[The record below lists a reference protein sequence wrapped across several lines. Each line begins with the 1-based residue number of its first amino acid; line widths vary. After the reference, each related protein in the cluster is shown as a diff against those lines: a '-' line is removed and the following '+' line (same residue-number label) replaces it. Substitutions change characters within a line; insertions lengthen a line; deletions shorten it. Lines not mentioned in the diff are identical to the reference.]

1 VDGGGASRIE
11 SPARPHVAGV
21 GVGLRARHYR
31 DFLEQR
37 PRVDWLEVH
46 SENYFGEGGWDLH
59 VLHALAERHPI
70 SLHGVGLSL
79 GSADR
84 LAHEHLAKLKR
95 LVEGIGPALVS
106 EHLCWGATGGRHLND
121 LLPLPYTREALDLMT
136 MRVEQVQEVLGRRI
150 LIENVSAYLR
160 FRADELSEGEFLSEL
175 ARRSGCDLLL
185 DVNNFYVNGVNHG
198 FDPLVEIAKL
208 PPSAVGEIHLAGHL
222 VTEHGLIDDHGSPVI
237 DPVWKLYAEALARFG
252 SVPTLIEWDTNIPP
266 LPVLVAEAD
275 KARAIMEETCLA
287 A

>member
-1 VDGGGASRIE
+1 MDGGSAARIE
-11 SPARPHVAGV
+11 SPLRPRLTGV

-59 VLHALAERHPI
+59 VLHALAERHPL

-84 LAHEHLAKLKR
+84 LAREHLRKLER
-95 LVEGIGPALVS
+95 LVERTEPALVS
-106 EHLCWGATGGRHLND
+106 EHLCWGALGGRHLND

-136 MRVEQVQEVLGRRI
+136 IRVEQVQEVLGRRI
-150 LIENVSAYLR
+150 LVENVSAYLR

-175 ARRSGCDLLL
+175 ASRSGCGLLL

-198 FDPLVEIAKL
+198 FDPLVEMTKL
-208 PPSAVGEIHLAGHL
+208 PSSALGEIHLAGHL
-222 VTEHGLIDDHGSPVI
+222 VTEHGLIDDHGSPVV
-237 DPVWKLYAEALARFG
+237 DAVWSLYAEALARFG
-252 SVPTLIEWDTNIPP
+252 PVPTLIEWDTNIPP

-275 KARAIMEETCLA
+275 KARAIMEETCFA